1 MNLRPLLAAAAV
13 SVLAAGAAHA
23 QVGSSAQPGTGV
35 TPNQSTPAPATQSS
49 TGLPSVDSSRPT
61 GSGAGA
67 TNLPN
72 GEVGVSATT
81 DSTGTSLG
89 TPSGTTSAGAT
100 ADSSV
105 TAGATTGTGA
115 AASATTAAGDA
126 STGASVTT
134 STTTNGPVPDTA
146 ENRAKYGGPMSRAGK
161 RTAAR
166 GN

>member
-1 MNLRPLLAAAAV
+1 MNLTPLLAAAAI
-13 SVLAAGAAHA
+13 SALAAGAAHA
-23 QVGSSAQPGTGV
+23 QQGASAQPGTGV
-35 TPNQSTPAPATQSS
+35 TPNQSSPAPATQSS

-61 GSGAGA
+61 GSDAGA

-89 TPSGTTSAGAT
+89 TPSGTTSAGVT
-100 ADSSV
+100 ADTS
-105 TAGATTGTGA
+105 ATTGA
-115 AASATTAAGDA
+115 AASASTAAGDA

-146 ENRAKYGGPMSRAGK
+146 ENRAKYGQPLSRAGK

>member
-13 SVLAAGAAHA
+13 SVLAAGAVHA
-23 QVGSSAQPGTGV
+23 QVGSSAQPGTGE
-35 TPNQSTPAPATQSS
+35 TPNQATPAPATESS

-89 TPSGTTSAGAT
+89 TASGTTSAGVT
-100 ADSSV
+100 AD
-105 TAGATTGTGA
+105 ATTTADA
-115 AASATTAAGDA
+115 AASATTTAADA
-126 STGASVTT
+126 STSASVAT

>member
-13 SVLAAGAAHA
+13 SVLAAGAAQA
-23 QVGSSAQPGTGV
+23 QVGSSAQPGTGE
-35 TPNQSTPAPATQSS
+35 TPNQATPAPATESS
-49 TGLPSVDSSRPT
+49 TGLPSVDSTRPT

-89 TPSGTTSAGAT
+89 TASGTTSAGVT
-100 ADSSV
+100 AD
-105 TAGATTGTGA
+105 A
-115 AASATTAAGDA
+115 AASATTTAADA
-126 STGASVTT
+126 STGASLTT